1 MLQHSQKALVF
12 KLLAKGSG
20 CPSQTTL
27 TKRKHG
33 GGIYAG
39 TDLVYVGEGGVVHN
53 GQRHLDDGDFH
64 VVDVDGG

>member
-1 MLQHSQKALVF
+1 MLEHSQKALVF
-12 KLLAKGSG
+12 RLLAKGSG

-27 TKRKHG
+27 TKTKHG

-39 TDLVYVGEGGVVHN
+39 TDLVYVGESGVVHH

-64 VVDVDGG
+64 VVDVHGG